1 MTQVLS
7 VRKRKKR
14 GIAAAKSARRERRE
28 SRARREAEWFYKVL
42 GGRVPDEGTA
52 SAEVRSAS
60 AQVEAWLKAVPA
72 FHRGALSLRYTPKEW
87 PRAIVREFH
96 ELSSLVIRLECALH
110 PATGKTNKELEQA
123 SIERIEKAIEARNA
137 VLEEM
142 KRAAET
148 LKATGSKPMP
158 VPPPR
163 KDPWDPPTPAGVDI
177 VGLDWRA
184 ERHVA
189 LAIRTLGKVRGDA
202 PCVLPRAKPRKNA
215 TPVTA
220 LPPSSSVRLAEPAVD
235 APNSSVQWVA
245 PVTEPSPTAGGETA
259 DEDVPSSQEVRTWH

>member
-1 MTQVLS
+1 MTQGLS
-7 VRKRKKR
+7 VRKGKKK
-14 GIAAAKSARRERRE
+14 GIAAAKRARRERRE

-52 SAEVRSAS
+52 SPEVRSAA
-60 AQVEAWLKAVPA
+60 AQVAAWLRAVPA

-87 PRAIVREFH
+87 PRAIVREFR

-110 PATGKTNKELEQA
+110 PATGKTNEELEQA
-123 SIERIEKAIEARNA
+123 SVERIEKAIEARNA

-142 KRAAET
+142 KRADAV

-163 KDPWDPPTPAGVDI
+163 KDPWDAPTPARVDI
-177 VGLDWRA
+177 VGLDYRA
-184 ERHVA
+184 DGHVG
-189 LAIRTLGKVRGDA
+189 LAIRALGKVRGDA
-202 PCVLPRAKPRKNA
+202 PCVLPRAKPRKDA

-220 LPPSSSVRLAEPAVD
+220 LPPSSSVRLAEPAAE
-235 APNSSVQWVA
+235 APSSSVQLTA
-245 PVTEPSPTAGGETA
+245 SVTETSPAAGGETE
-259 DEDVPSSQEVRTWH
+259 DEDAPSSGERTWQ